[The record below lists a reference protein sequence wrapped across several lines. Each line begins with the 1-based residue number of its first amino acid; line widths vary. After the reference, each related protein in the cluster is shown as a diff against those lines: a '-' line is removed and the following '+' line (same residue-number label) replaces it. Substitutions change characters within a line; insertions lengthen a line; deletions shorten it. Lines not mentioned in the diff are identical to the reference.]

1 MTDSLTLLRTAVVI
15 LFSPLVRFY
24 PLHFLHN
31 MENNNMPSARNAD
44 AA

>member
-15 LFSPLVRFY
+15 LFSPLVQSK

-31 MENNNMPSARNAD
+31 MENNNMP
-44 AA
+44 